1 MLKRLREER
10 GWTQA
15 ELAKKA
21 SVTEAYVS
29 MIEAGKRK
37 SPSLPVLRRL
47 ARALGKTMAE
57 LLE

>member
-1 MLKRLREER
+1 MVKKLREER
-10 GWTQA
+10 GMTQA

-47 ARALGKTMAE
+47 ARALGKTIAE